1 MDATPQHAFNPTT
14 YSAVKLDGV
23 DSLGKLR
30 DDLIEFYRP
39 ANSQELFAIN
49 RIALAQQTL
58 LLVAR
63 IENGLFDVFL
73 NEGCRSRSVPELAP
87 HLVGGDQKIVA
98 EHTRNALL
106 TVGMCSVNARS
117 KEVALFLRFQAQ
129 AERMYRRAV
138 EEFERLRKLR
148 PKAGAPAPTLEPPS
162 VSVDDAASAMPR
174 NRRPAPSA
182 SPAASASRAAP
193 KSTSPPSRPAKI
205 KDFTPHARSIH
216 TGAGVPFPGAHRGR
230 AHRRGTGGRARR
242 GARPQRRA
250 RAGQQGDGQAARRKS
265 ARASASC
272 STAPSRAR
280 SGARSRAS
288 RQFAEAALRAR
299 LDAEWLDLTLP
310 APGPRRG
317 HLHPITRI
325 QRELEELFISLGF
338 AVLDGPEVETE
349 YHNFDA
355 LNIPADHPARDMQDT
370 FWLEDGNL
378 LRTHTSP
385 VQVRGM
391 ERLGPPLRMI
401 APGRVFRNESVDASH
416 EHTFYQLE
424 GMMIDRDVSVAH
436 LLYFMKTLLTA
447 IFHRDVTVRLR
458 PGYFPFVE
466 PGFELD
472 IQCLICGGPG
482 CPVCKQSGW
491 VELLPCGLVNPNVLR
506 MSGIDPEEWNGFAFG
521 LGLTRLVMMRYGID
535 DIRQLQGGDLRFLEQ
550 F

>member
-1 MDATPQHAFNPTT
+1 M
-14 YSAVKLDGV
+14 LDE
-23 DSLGKLR
+23 S
-30 DDLIEFYRP
+30 I
-39 ANSQELFAIN
+39 QELAARFLA
-49 RIALAQQTL
+49 RIAA
-58 LLVAR
+58 
-63 IENGLFDVFL
+63 
-73 NEGCRSRSVPELAP
+73 
-87 HLVGGDQKIVA
+87 
-98 EHTRNALL
+98 
-106 TVGMCSVNARS
+106 
-117 KEVALFLRFQAQ
+117 
-129 AERMYRRAV
+129 
-138 EEFERLRKLR
+138 
-148 PKAGAPAPTLEPPS
+148 
-162 VSVDDAASAMPR
+162 AASAEELEAVR
-174 NRRPAPSA
+174 
-182 SPAASASRAAP
+182 
-193 KSTSPPSRPAKI
+193 
-205 KDFTPHARSIH
+205 
-216 TGAGVPFPGAHRGR
+216 V
-230 AHRRGTGGRARR
+230 
-242 GARPQRRA
+242 
-250 RAGQQGDGQAARRKS
+250 
-265 ARASASC
+265 
-272 STAPSRAR
+272 
-280 SGARSRAS
+280 
-288 RQFAEAALRAR
+288 EAAGRKGALAEISKGMGKLSPEERKRIGQVLNAAKQQLETALDARKQEFGDATLRAR
-299 LDAEWLDLTLP
+299 LDAEWVDLTVP

-349 YHNFDA
+349 YYNFDA
-355 LNIPADHPARDMQDT
+355 LNIPPDHPARDMQDT
-370 FWLEDGNL
+370 FWLDGGNL

-447 IFHRDVTVRLR
+447 IFQRDVTVRLR

-482 CPVCKQSGW
+482 CAVCKHSGW

-506 MSGIDPEEWNGFAFG
+506 ISGIDPDQWGGFAFG

-535 DIRQLQGGDLRFLEQ
+535 DIRHLQGGDLRFLEQ